1 VLAAL
6 LYTLGITGRSKGV
19 MLSHDNLLS
28 NARALTDF
36 GRSHQTTLCF
46 MPYPFSTRT
55 GFFLAINSA
64 LLAGARVRF
73 MAGFDIDEIIEALA
87 VSTLM
92 MGVPTFYTRLLSD
105 DRLTRERVADM
116 RFFVSGSAPL
126 FAETHEAFTARTGN
140 RILERYGMTETNMIT
155 SNPYDGARRAGTV
168 GFALA
173 GTEVRLTK
181 GETGELVTA
190 GEIGMI
196 EVRGRMFSEA
206 TGGCPAK
213 QRKNCARTGFHH

>member
-1 VLAAL
+1 
-6 LYTLGITGRSKGV
+6 
-19 MLSHDNLLS
+19 
-28 NARALTDF
+28 
-36 GRSHQTTLCF
+36 
-46 MPYPFSTRT
+46 MPYPFSTHM
-55 GFFLAINSA
+55 GFFLAVNSA
-64 LLAGARVRF
+64 LLAGTRVRF

-140 RILERYGMTETNMIT
+140 RILERYGLTETNMII
-155 SNPYDGARRAGTV
+155 SNPYDGARRTGTV

-181 GETGELVTA
+181 RETGELVTA

-196 EVRGRMFSEA
+196 EVRGSNVFRGYWRMPGKTAEELRENRFSSLTTLGRSA
-206 TGGCPAK
+206 RKAIFPSLAAK
-213 QRKNCARTGFHH
+213 RI

>member
-1 VLAAL
+1 MLAAL

-46 MPYPFSTRT
+46 MLYPFSTRT

-92 MGVPTFYTRLLSD
+92 MGVPTFYTRLL
-105 DRLTRERVADM
+105 
-116 RFFVSGSAPL
+116 
-126 FAETHEAFTARTGN
+126 
-140 RILERYGMTETNMIT
+140 
-155 SNPYDGARRAGTV
+155 
-168 GFALA
+168 
-173 GTEVRLTK
+173 
-181 GETGELVTA
+181 
-190 GEIGMI
+190 
-196 EVRGRMFSEA
+196 
-206 TGGCPAK
+206 
-213 QRKNCARTGFHH
+213 